1 MGGAR
6 VHFEVFVRRKP
17 GASWT
22 LELATENRALA
33 ISNAEDTFKDGGV
46 HAVKVTKETQDPE
59 TGEFQTVSILNLGMP
74 EPLTKRRAPPEN
86 LEPLCVTPQDLYS
99 LHARDRIGRL
109 LEGWLA
115 RKSATPF
122 ELLHRPDLVEHLEAS
137 GNELQHAVQKIAVPE
152 AQARG
157 GNVHEMMRTFH
168 GLIDRTVD
176 RLMKDWR
183 RGALPDLSKE
193 TFAVAAERLAG
204 DPDGPYLLGCGVAMG
219 IAGGRDW
226 TEKLSRLMDFA
237 AAAPPAAGPAR
248 RLAITVLQQ
257 PIAEILESRAG
268 LEGIVGKTPHLG
280 ASLAALT
287 RLAAADSVDMLIKV
301 EKSVAKVMP
310 ELSTE
315 AKRLGRWLGG
325 EDFVEVRTALGK
337 RILTELNGPRRLVP
351 GDAALE
357 IDVLRAL
364 AMSLTAAAGKLLP
377 LEDVQAAFSVR
388 SKMLVTG
395 DFVESYLGQ
404 GKTAREEAEALVWL
418 TENVI
423 GPQNKRHAARWLKA
437 LVTNNR
443 LEKETLASIETPPVR
458 LAALAALQRS
468 VGRCG
473 LAPEDAGPVQ
483 EHLGIVGGKVEAEAR
498 LIAALTKATAPAVQ
512 KLTFL
517 LRLASGETAPLGP
530 AADRARSEAMRL
542 VRDDGLRSELAQAPD
557 QMAAVRDLVEKAQL
571 AA

>member
-1 MGGAR
+1 MVGAR

-17 GASWT
+17 GDGWT
-22 LELATENRALA
+22 LELATENRAHA
-33 ISNAEDTFKDGGV
+33 VSTAEATFQDGGV
-46 HAVKVTKETQDPE
+46 HAVKVSKETQDPAS
-59 TGEFQTVSILNLGMP
+59 GEFQSVQILNLGMP
-74 EPLTKRRAPPEN
+74 EPLSKRRAPKEN

-122 ELLHRPDLVEHLEAS
+122 ELLHRPDLVEQLEAS
-137 GNELQHAVQKIAVPE
+137 GNELQHAIQKIAVPE

-168 GLIDRTVD
+168 GLIDRTVE
-176 RLMKDWR
+176 RLMRDWR
-183 RGALPDLSKE
+183 QGRLPDLAKE
-193 TFAVAAERLAG
+193 TFAAASERLAG
-204 DPDGPYLLGCGVAMG
+204 DPDGGYLLGCGVAMSLV
-219 IAGGRDW
+219 RCKDW
-226 TEKLSRLMDFA
+226 NEKLSRLMDFA
-237 AAAPPAAGPAR
+237 AAAPPAQGPAR
-248 RLAITVLQQ
+248 KLAITVLQQ

-268 LEGIVGKTPHLG
+268 LDAIVGKTEHLG
-280 ASLAALT
+280 GSLTALT
-287 RLAAADSVDMLIKV
+287 RLAAADSVDMLVKV

-325 EDFVEVRTALGK
+325 EDFIEVRTALGK
-337 RILTELNGPRRLVP
+337 RILTELNGQRRLAP
-351 GDAALE
+351 LDASLE
-357 IDVLRAL
+357 IDILRAL

-377 LEDVQAAFSVR
+377 LDDVQPAFSHR

-395 DFVESYLGQ
+395 DFVDAYLGP
-404 GKTAREEAEALVWL
+404 GKTAREEAEMLVWL

-423 GPQNKRHAARWLKA
+423 GPQNKRHAARWLKGVIGA
-437 LVTNNR
+437 QR
-443 LEKETLASIETPPVR
+443 FEKDVMGGVETPPVR
-458 LAALAALQRS
+458 LASLAALQRA

-473 LAPEDAGPVQ
+473 LAPEDTQPLQARIG
-483 EHLGIVGGKVEAEAR
+483 EVGGKVEAEAR
-498 LIAALTKATAPAVQ
+498 LIAALVRAGAPPLQ

-517 LRLASGETAPLGP
+517 LKLACGETAPLGP
-530 AADRARSEAMRL
+530 AADRARGEAMRL
-542 VRDDGLRSELAQAPD
+542 VREDSVRQELARAPD
-557 QMAAVRDLVEKAQL
+557 QMAAVRELVEKAAV

>member
-1 MGGAR
+1 MDGAR

-17 GASWT
+17 GAGWT
-22 LELATENRALA
+22 LELATENRATAVSLA
-33 ISNAEDTFKDGGV
+33 ETTFQDGGI
-46 HAVKVTKETQDPE
+46 HAVKVTKETQDPAS
-59 TGEFQTVSILNLGMP
+59 GEFQSVQILNLGMP
-74 EPLTKRRAPPEN
+74 EPLSKRRAPQEA
-86 LEPLCVTPQDLYS
+86 LEPLCVTPQDLYT

-109 LEGWLA
+109 LDAWLA

-122 ELLHRPDLVEHLEAS
+122 ELLHRPDLVEQLEAG

-157 GNVHEMMRTFH
+157 ANTHEMMRTFH
-168 GLIDRTVD
+168 GLIDRTIE

-193 TFAVAAERLAG
+193 SFAAAAERLAG
-204 DPDGPYLLGCGVAMG
+204 DPDGGYLLGCGVAMSL
-219 IAGGRDW
+219 APCKSWND
-226 TEKLSRLMDFA
+226 KLSKLMDFA

-248 RLAITVLQQ
+248 KLAIHVLQQ

-268 LEGIVGKTPHLG
+268 LEGIVGKTDHLG
-280 ASLAALT
+280 GALAALT
-287 RLAAADSVDMLIKV
+287 RLAAADSVEMLVKV

-337 RILTELNGPRRLVP
+337 RILTELNGPRRLTP

-357 IDVLRAL
+357 IDLLRAL

-377 LEDVQAAFSVR
+377 LEEVQAAFSHR
-388 SKMLVTG
+388 SKMLVTP
-395 DFVESYLGQ
+395 DFVEAYLGQ
-404 GKTAREEAEALVWL
+404 GRTAREEAEAMVWL

-423 GPQNKRHAARWLKA
+423 GPQNKRSAARWLKTVISNPPFEKQA
-437 LVTNNR
+437 LGG
-443 LEKETLASIETPPVR
+443 AETPPVQ
-458 LAALAALQRS
+458 LAALAALQRA

-473 LAPEDAGPVQ
+473 LAPEDAAPLQARIG
-483 EHLGIVGGKVEAEAR
+483 EVGGRVEAEAR
-498 LIAALTKATAPAVQ
+498 LIAALGRASAPVVQ

-517 LRLASGETAPLGP
+517 LRMAGGETAPLGP
-530 AADRARSEAMRL
+530 AADRARGEAMRL
-542 VRDDGLRSELAQAPD
+542 VREDAVRSELARSPE
-557 QMAAVRDLVEKAQL
+557 QMAAVRDLVEKAAV